1 MGIPPECLVHRIEY
15 RAYVE
20 EMLASIRDL
29 PEEKRRRAEER
40 VAAVEAKL
48 LPGDEVWEWRHDGGP
63 LSSAGGV
70 AILRGG
76 QIIEEWREWVS

>member
-1 MGIPPECLVHRIEY
+1 MGIPREWLVRRIEY
-15 RAYVE
+15 QAHVD

-40 VAAVEAKL
+40 AAAVEAKL
-48 LPGDEVWEWRHDGGP
+48 LPGDEVWEWRYDGGA

-70 AILRGG
+70 AILRSG
-76 QIIEEWREWVS
+76 QSIEEWREWVS

>member
-1 MGIPPECLVHRIEY
+1 MGIPRECLVHRIEY

-40 VAAVEAKL
+40 VAAVEAKW
-48 LPGDEVWEWRHDGGP
+48 LPGDEVWEWRHDGGA

>member
-1 MGIPPECLVHRIEY
+1 MGIPREWLARRIDY
-15 RAYVE
+15 RTHVE
-20 EMLASIRDL
+20 EMLATIGDL
-29 PEEKRRRAEER
+29 PEEKRRRIEER

-48 LPGDEVWEWRHDGGP
+48 LPGDEVWEWRYDGGD